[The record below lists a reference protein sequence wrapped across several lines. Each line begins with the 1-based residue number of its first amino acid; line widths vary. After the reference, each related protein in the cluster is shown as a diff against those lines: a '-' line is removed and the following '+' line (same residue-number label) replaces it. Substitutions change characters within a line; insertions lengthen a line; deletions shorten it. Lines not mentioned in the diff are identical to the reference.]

1 MGTTDALE
9 RRILK
14 LEDTLALHD
23 LTVEYGLAADAG
35 DREALSEMF
44 TDDAV
49 YELED
54 LRLEGREQIVTTIL
68 TQRGNP
74 SVVASAHTMGP
85 VVVTVF
91 GDRGFARGYSR
102 LYVRQDDD
110 SVILWRLS
118 FNRWEFARV
127 ANGCWRIA
135 RRVTR
140 LVGENSAPSLLR
152 R

>member
-1 MGTTDALE
+1 MSTTDGLE
-9 RRILK
+9 RRVRR

-23 LTVEYGLAADAG
+23 LIVEYGLAADAG
-35 DREALSEMF
+35 DGTALSEMF

-49 YELED
+49 YELDD
-54 LRLEGREQIVTTIL
+54 LRLEGREQIVSTIL
-68 TQRGNP
+68 TQRGNA

-85 VVVTVF
+85 VVVTVL

-118 FNRWEFARV
+118 FNRWEFVRV
-127 ANGCWRIA
+127 ADGSWRIA
-135 RRVTR
+135 RRFTR
-140 LVGENSAPSLLR
+140 LIGEDSAASLLR